1 MATSASSRLPRRQM
15 AMAMVILCLLMAA
28 ILLIFFYA
36 PTEATMGDVQR
47 ILYIH
52 VSVAWCGL
60 AGCLG
65 MGTCGAIYLLRR
77 RLEWDHWSQA
87 AAEAGWLGATLTLV
101 TGSLWAHEA
110 WGVWWTWEPRL
121 TALLVLWLIFAGIF
135 LVRAG
140 IEDPHRRARIGAVLA
155 MLAVADIPLVV
166 MATRWFRGMHPVAPE
181 MDQRMRFVLL
191 AAVVSFTAF
200 FAFLVRQRRC
210 QLELLERTVT
220 LEAERSWAVNR
231 EL

>member
-1 MATSASSRLPRRQM
+1 MAASASSRLPGRQL
-15 AMAMVILCLLMAA
+15 AVAMVILSLLVAA
-28 ILLIFFYA
+28 ILAIFFYA

-47 ILYIH
+47 ILYLH
-52 VSVAWCGL
+52 VSVAWGGL

-77 RLEWDHWSQA
+77 RLEWEHWSLA
-87 AAEAGWLGATLTLV
+87 AAEAGWLCATLTLV

-121 TALLVLWLIFAGIF
+121 TASLVLWLIFAGIF

-140 IEDPHRRARIGAVLA
+140 IDDPHRRARIGAVLA
-155 MLAVADIPLVV
+155 ILAVADIPLVV

-181 MDQRMRFVLL
+181 MDLRMRLVLL
-191 AAVVSFTAF
+191 VAVVSVTAF
-200 FAFLVRQRRC
+200 FVFLVIQRRF
-210 QLELLERTVT
+210 QLELSERAAAV
-220 LEAERSWAVNR
+220 EAQRSYGP
-231 EL
+231 